1 MYGAISN
8 PTKSFQVSFPLE
20 YAYHACQHIYLFNRK
35 YHFEKRNEVL
45 TMVTFGAF
53 EFLDLGA
60 FIDIQCTLID
70 DKRTQINI
78 EVRRKIGSFDKPYEV
93 TNANKHLQN
102 VMELISTSLSTD
114 ANVRYNTVKQQQ
126 LKEQESKTTNTTSS
140 SSLSFFGWIGFI
152 AVVIFIIKSLMN

>member
-1 MYGAISN
+1 MYGAIPN

-20 YAYHACQHIYLFNRK
+20 YTYHACQHIYLFNQR
-35 YHFEKRNEVL
+35 YHFQKRNDVL

-60 FIDIQCTLID
+60 FIDIQCTPID

-78 EVRRKIGSFDKPYEV
+78 EIRRKIGSFDQSYEV
-93 TNANKHLQN
+93 TNANKHIQN

-114 ANVRYNTVKQQQ
+114 ANVRYNSVKQQQ
-126 LKEQESKTTNTTSS
+126 LKEQQTSTTTNSS
-140 SSLSFFGWIGFI
+140 GLGFFAWIGLI
-152 AVVIFIIKSLMN
+152 AIVIFIIKSIIN

>member
-20 YAYHACQHIYLFNRK
+20 YTYHACQHIYLFNRK
-35 YHFEKRNEVL
+35 YHFQKRNDVL

-60 FIDIQCTLID
+60 FIDIQCSPID
-70 DKRTQINI
+70 DNKTQINI
-78 EVRRKIGSFDKPYEV
+78 EVRRKIGSFDQSYEV
-93 TNANKHLQN
+93 TNANRHLQN

-126 LKEQESKTTNTTSS
+126 LKEQESKTTDTTSS
-140 SSLSFFGWIGFI
+140 SGLGFFGWVGLMGLVF
-152 AVVIFIIKSLMN
+152 FIIKLMMN